1 MSHTRSSGIECRS
14 RQEMKNA
21 LRNARSRRLRYAEG
35 YRVLCAACLTAVQQ
49 RRARFRYVPD
59 QISR

>member
-1 MSHTRSSGIECRS
+1 
-14 RQEMKNA
+14 MKNA